1 MKKTVKILLTLA
13 ASCLCVSALA
23 GPENKADKE
32 TIQWRYEVEN
42 LGQKSSRGGQGT
54 AHILKVW
61 SFSKKAEI
69 AEEQS
74 KKNAIHAVVFQG
86 VPANDEKRFKGID
99 ALLQDPTAEA
109 THAAFFKEFFADGGA
124 YMRFVTTTNSG
135 MADMLKVGKEWKV
148 GLTVSVDTPG
158 LRKYLEQSKVIVAL
172 SSGFEKAKKP
182 SLMVV
187 PSRNWCIKNGYMMTI
202 EGVGETIQIPDYRKA
217 FDNSS
222 ELNQVTQK
230 IGGMMSARG
239 FDLRLMSATLTSL
252 QNEKAEESVMG
263 TDNGGTIAEDPIDAL
278 RRVAKADIWMEV
290 NWDVQT
296 NGMQKSVY
304 FELTGIDAYT
314 NEQIASCQN
323 TGKPSY
329 SSELSVLME
338 EAVSNNLD
346 NFNELLLNKFNDW
359 FTNGRQIRV
368 EIKVWDTSAYHLES
382 DVNGDELGYI
392 IQDWME
398 ENTVNNQCSMDGS
411 TKYRMTFTNVRIPM
425 LNEKGRSVDAKGFVR
440 NLQKKLQT
448 DLQVPVKVDAK
459 GLGQV
464 SLIIGDK

>member
-1 MKKTVKILLTLA
+1 
-13 ASCLCVSALA
+13 
-23 GPENKADKE
+23 
-32 TIQWRYEVEN
+32 
-42 LGQKSSRGGQGT
+42 
-54 AHILKVW
+54 
-61 SFSKKAEI
+61 
-69 AEEQS
+69 
-74 KKNAIHAVVFQG
+74 
-86 VPANDEKRFKGID
+86 
-99 ALLQDPTAEA
+99 
-109 THAAFFKEFFADGGA
+109 
-124 YMRFVTTTNSG
+124 
-135 MADMLKVGKEWKV
+135 
-148 GLTVSVDTPG
+148 
-158 LRKYLEQSKVIVAL
+158 
-172 SSGFEKAKKP
+172 
-182 SLMVV
+182 
-187 PSRNWCIKNGYMMTI
+187 
-202 EGVGETIQIPDYRKA
+202 
-217 FDNSS
+217 
-222 ELNQVTQK
+222 
-230 IGGMMSARG
+230 
-239 FDLRLMSATLTSL
+239 MSATLTSL
-252 QNEKAEESVMG
+252 QNEKAEDSVMG
-263 TDNGGTIAEDPIDAL
+263 SDNNGTIAEDPIDAL

-346 NFNELLLNKFNDW
+346 NFNELLLNKFDDW

-368 EIKVWDTSAYHLES
+368 EIKVWDTSPYHLES